1 MYQDETYIKASKYGS
16 VKVTGTDATTIEAH
30 VIEIIADAVI
40 SALTDDGVPSGT
52 SALTEHGISGVQAE
66 GEIIYA
72 KGKFTSITLSSGSV
86 LVY

>member
-16 VKVTGTDATTIEAH
+16 VKITGTDATTIEAH
-30 VIEIIADAVI
+30 TIEILADAVI
-40 SALTDDGVPSGT
+40 AALVDDGDATGAALT
-52 SALTEHGISGVQAE
+52 AHGISGVQAE

-72 KGKFTSITLSSGSV
+72 KGTFTSITLSSGSV